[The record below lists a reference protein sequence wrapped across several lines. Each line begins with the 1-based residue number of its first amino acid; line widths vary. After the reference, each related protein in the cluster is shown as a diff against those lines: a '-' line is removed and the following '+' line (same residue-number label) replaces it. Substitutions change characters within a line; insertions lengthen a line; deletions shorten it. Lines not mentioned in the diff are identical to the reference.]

1 MQGAAAVNGDFIANS
16 VSVVTCYTVTTVAAY
31 RASDFSRVLRL
42 SAEQV
47 ACKMIDSR
55 IHLVGVVAAGNRADF
70 EQNAT
75 ASPPEKQDEDDLMQ
89 CLIGIPCQG
98 HAWGGGGGEMQQ
110 TVINEFL

>member
-47 ACKMIDSR
+47 ACKMIDCC
-55 IHLVGVVAAGNRADF
+55 IHLVGVVAAGWPR
-70 EQNAT
+70 
-75 ASPPEKQDEDDLMQ
+75 
-89 CLIGIPCQG
+89 
-98 HAWGGGGGEMQQ
+98 
-110 TVINEFL
+110 